1 MPTPPPPSCIPLDY
15 IAEIS
20 TLLATCAPTFIGA
33 EHLTDTMRF
42 PRYTWIPVREDESTD
57 HPRDENCLGAYK
69 MTWVVHVYG
78 RDFLHAYRLRGA
90 LLTALCDAAQ
100 GTFDTGGCD
109 WPRRDKGQDGTVCL
123 QTVSIT
129 IPLWVQE
136 YPETYD
142 ASGTG
147 IVDVQPSTA
156 NATRIAGIT
165 PTFTR

>member
-1 MPTPPPPSCIPLDY
+1 MPTPSCIPLDY

-20 TLLATCAPTFIGA
+20 TLLATCAPTYVGA
-33 EHLTDTMRF
+33 EHITDGKDY
-42 PRYTWIPVREDESTD
+42 PKYTWIPVREDESTD
-57 HPRDENCLGAYK
+57 HPRDENCLGAYRFS
-69 MTWVVHVYG
+69 WVVHVYG
-78 RDFLHAYRLRGA
+78 KDFLHTYRLRGA

-100 GTFDTGGCD
+100 GTYSTGGCD
-109 WPRRDKGQDGTVCL
+109 WPTRTKATSGVVCL

-142 ASGTG
+142 VSGAG

-156 NATRIAGIT
+156 RATRIAGIT
-165 PTFTR
+165 PTLTR